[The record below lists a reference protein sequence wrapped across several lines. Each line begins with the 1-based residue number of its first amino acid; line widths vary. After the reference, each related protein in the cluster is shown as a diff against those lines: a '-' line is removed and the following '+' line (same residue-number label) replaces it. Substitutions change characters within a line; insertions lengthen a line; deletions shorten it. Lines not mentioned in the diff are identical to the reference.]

1 MKQMPWLGLMLV
13 LSTWSVAH
21 AQQPAYLEMDVV
33 AEDLTVPWDLVWGPD
48 NHIWCLEKTG
58 RLSRINPDTKESE
71 TVYEI
76 PDVYQ
81 SWDNSGAHSM
91 ILHPNFPLSPYI
103 YVNYTYELYSG
114 RLSRLTFSMDTESVV
129 DTTILIRKLPGNTS
143 HNGSRMVAG
152 PDGHLYLSTGEA
164 FVEHIAQDISSLG
177 GKVLRMDWDGQA
189 VPDNPFG
196 NYVYS
201 LGHRNPQG
209 LVFSP
214 QGLLYSSEHGAGT
227 DDEVNLVE
235 KGVNYGWPQVE
246 GFCDQPDETTPCQE
260 LEVKEPL
267 AAWSPTL
274 APCGLEYFNHGS
286 IPEWQ
291 HSLLLVFLKKQQ
303 MRVLH
308 LSEDGNS
315 VLSEDV
321 CFEQELGRLRDV
333 LVSPN
338 GRVFLATSNREINGW
353 DFLAQEE
360 DDRIIELRNPTWS
373 YGDDHSPKDL
383 WEVLRDL
390 VLATT
395 SIEDGILTEEG
406 VLYPQPASSSVTMIL
421 PEDAER
427 AEVHVYDASG
437 RQVWQQE
444 NLTMIEP
451 GLLHLNINH
460 LHNGMYVVRVQT
472 DLGTQFAE
480 PLLVQRR

>member
-1 MKQMPWLGLMLV
+1 MVLWLFAWG
-13 LSTWSVAH
+13 VAD
-21 AQQPAYLEMDVV
+21 AQQPAYLEMDAV
-33 AEDLTVPWDLVWGPD
+33 AENLTVPWDLVWGPD

-71 TVYEI
+71 TVYNI

-91 ILHPNFPLSPYI
+91 VLHPNFPLTPYI

-114 RLSRLTFSMDTESVV
+114 RLSRLTYSMDTRSVV

-143 HNGSRMVAG
+143 HNGSRLIEG
-152 PDGHLYLSTGEA
+152 PDGHLYMSTGEA
-164 FVEHIAQDISSLG
+164 FVENIAQDLSSLG
-177 GKVLRMDWDGQA
+177 GKVLRMDWDGQP
-189 VPDNPFG
+189 VPDNPFD

-214 QGLLYSSEHGAGT
+214 QGLLYASEHGAGT
-227 DDEVNLVE
+227 DDEVNLVH
-235 KGVNYGWPQVE
+235 KGTNYGWPQVE
-246 GFCDQPDETTPCQE
+246 GFCDQPEEAEPCLE
-260 LEVKEPL
+260 LEVEEPL

-274 APCGLEYFNHGS
+274 APCGMEYFNHGS

-303 MRVLH
+303 LRVLH
-308 LSEDGNS
+308 LSEEGTS
-315 VLSEDV
+315 VESQDV

-353 DFLAQEE
+353 DYLAQEE
-360 DDRIIELRNPTWS
+360 DDRIIELRNPMWS
-373 YGDDHSPKDL
+373 YGDAHEPKDL
-383 WEVLRDL
+383 MEVFLEQI
-390 VLATT
+390 LAT
-395 SIEDGILTEEG
+395 SPREEG
-406 VLYPQPASSSVTMIL
+406 VLFPQPATHSANMFL

-427 AEVHVYDASG
+427 ADLQMFDASG
-437 RQVWQQE
+437 RQVWQQT
-444 NLTMIEP
+444 NRTLLEP
-451 GLLHLNINH
+451 GVLHLNIDQFA
-460 LHNGMYVVRVQT
+460 NGLYILRVQT
-472 DLGTQFAE
+472 DQGTQFSE
-480 PLLVQRR
+480 PLLVQRP